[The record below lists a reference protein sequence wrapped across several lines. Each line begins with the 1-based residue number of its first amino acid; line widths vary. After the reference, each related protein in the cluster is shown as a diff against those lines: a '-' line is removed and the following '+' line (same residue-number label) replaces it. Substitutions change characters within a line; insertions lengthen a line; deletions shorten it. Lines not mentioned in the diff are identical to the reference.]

1 MSLSEKERFI
11 GILRDYRG
19 ILTKIIRSYC
29 KNPDDWK
36 DLEQEIVIQLWRA
49 LKNYDATYKL
59 STWVYRIALN
69 VAISHYRQGLKR
81 KNDAPLEEA
90 LFQVTADP
98 AEELYTERR
107 ELLYGF
113 ITKLNEF
120 DKAVII
126 LYLEANSQKEIA
138 EIMGISETNVS
149 TRLHRIKTKLKSLF
163 STFNHV

>member
-11 GILRDYRG
+11 GILRDYKG

-29 KNPDDWK
+29 KNSEDWK
-36 DLEQEIVIQLWRA
+36 DLEQEIIIQLWRA
-49 LKNYDATYKL
+49 LKNYDASYKL

-69 VAISHYRQGLKR
+69 VAISHYRRDLKR

-98 AEELYTERR
+98 AQEPYTERR

-113 ITKLNEF
+113 IDKLNEF
-120 DKAVII
+120 DKALII
-126 LYLEANSQKEIA
+126 LYLEDNTHKEIA
-138 EIMGISETNVS
+138 DVMGITETNVS
-149 TRLHRIKTKLKSLF
+149 TRLNRIKTKLKSLF
-163 STFNHV
+163 STVNNA

>member
-1 MSLSEKERFI
+1 VSLSEKERFI

-29 KNPDDWK
+29 KNSDDWK
-36 DLEQEIVIQLWRA
+36 DLEQEIIIQLWRA
-49 LKNYDATYKL
+49 LKNYDTTYTL

-69 VAISHYRQGLKR
+69 VAISHYRRELKR
-81 KNDAPLEEA
+81 KNNGPLEEA
-90 LFQVTADP
+90 LFHVITDP
-98 AEELYTERR
+98 AEEVYTERR

-113 ITKLNEF
+113 ITQLNEF

-126 LYLEANSQKEIA
+126 LYLEANSHKEIA

-149 TRLHRIKTKLKSLF
+149 TRLNRIKTKLKSSF
-163 STFNHV
+163 STFNHA